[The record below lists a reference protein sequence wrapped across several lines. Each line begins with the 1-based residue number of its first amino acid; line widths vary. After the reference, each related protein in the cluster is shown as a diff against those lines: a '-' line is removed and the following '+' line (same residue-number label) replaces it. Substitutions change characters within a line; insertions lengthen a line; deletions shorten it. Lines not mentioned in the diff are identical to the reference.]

1 MAGFFPDEDSSTFG
15 SAGKLH
21 TEAISYAA
29 FLTGMM
35 QHKVLTAESYNE
47 LLKKQVSVP
56 RKHEFNA
63 NEGTGAGDWVSV
75 SRRQDRQPLCAW
87 R

>member
-1 MAGFFPDEDSSTFG
+1 
-15 SAGKLH
+15 
-21 TEAISYAA
+21 
-29 FLTGMM
+29 MM

-63 NEGTGAGDWVSV
+63 NEEPVRGIGYRYPEDKNSNRYVHGGNNGDFSQAVSFIC
-75 SRRQDRQPLCAW
+75 S
-87 R
+87 